1 MRLVTIETAGKV
13 LAAVEDDGAYVELGS
28 LGLPETMCAFL
39 AMGAEGFEQLREA
52 LATKRGIAHDPAH
65 VRLKAPVPDPQK
77 VICVGL
83 NYRDHAR
90 ESGSEVPDEPL
101 FFNKFP
107 TAVIGPDEPIELP
120 PVSEQVDYEA
130 ELVVV
135 IGRGGKRI
143 GRSKGYEHIAGYT
156 CGHDVSARDWQLF
169 KPGKQWLCG
178 KSFDTFAPIGP
189 AIVSRDAVPDP
200 HSLDIRFRL
209 NGQVLQESNTRELI
223 FPVDELVAYI
233 SQVATL
239 QPGDLIFTG
248 TPPGVGFARKP
259 QLFLKP
265 GDVCEVEIERLGV
278 LRNPVVQG

>member
-1 MRLVTIETAGKV
+1 MRLVSIETAGKV
-13 LAAVEDDGAYVELGS
+13 LAAVEHEGGYIELGS
-28 LGLPETMCAFL
+28 LGLPETMRSFL
-39 AMGAEGFEQLREA
+39 AIGPEGIERLRDA
-52 LATKRGIAHDPAH
+52 LGSKRGIAHDPRH
-65 VRLKAPVPDPQK
+65 VRVKAPVPDPPK

-83 NYRDHAR
+83 NYRDHAK
-90 ESGSEVPDEPL
+90 ESGSEVPDEPV

-120 PVSEQVDYEA
+120 PVSSQVDYEA

-143 GRSKGYEHIAGYT
+143 DRSTAYEHVAGYT
-156 CGHDVSARDWQLF
+156 CGHDVSARDWQLH

-189 AIVSRDAVPDP
+189 AIVTADELADP

-239 QPGDLIFTG
+239 EPGDLLFTG
-248 TPPGVGFARKP
+248 TPPGVGYARKP
-259 QLFLKP
+259 QVFLKP
-265 GDVCEVEIERLGV
+265 GDLCEVEIESIGV
-278 LRNPVVQG
+278 LRNPVV

>member
-1 MRLVTIETAGKV
+1 LVSIETAGKV
-13 LAAVEDDGAYVELGS
+13 LAAVEHEGGYIELGS
-28 LGLPETMCAFL
+28 LGLPETMRSFL
-39 AMGAEGFEQLREA
+39 AIGPEGIERLRDA
-52 LATKRGIAHDPAH
+52 LGSKRGIAHDPRH
-65 VRLKAPVPDPQK
+65 VRVKAPVPDPPK

-83 NYRDHAR
+83 NYRDHAK
-90 ESGSEVPDEPL
+90 ESGSEVPDEPV

-120 PVSEQVDYEA
+120 PVSSQVDYEA

-143 GRSKGYEHIAGYT
+143 DRSTAYEHVAGYT
-156 CGHDVSARDWQLF
+156 CGHDVSARDWQLH

-189 AIVSRDAVPDP
+189 AIVTADELADP

-239 QPGDLIFTG
+239 EPGDLLFTG
-248 TPPGVGFARKP
+248 TPPGVGYARKP
-259 QLFLKP
+259 QVFLKP
-265 GDVCEVEIERLGV
+265 GDLCEVEIESIGV
-278 LRNPVVQG
+278 LRNPVV